1 MNIFKKIFK
10 RKKKYDE
17 ISDLDNLEK
26 NLPSVPGEKS
36 SETQKLE
43 EQSEKIHMDNMKA
56 KLDLILTDLD
66 NIKTQNR
73 MVQERLKNM
82 EKTLA
87 EMKGIRYY

>member
-10 RKKKYDE
+10 KKKKYDE
-17 ISDLDNLEK
+17 LSDLDSLEK
-26 NLPSVPGEKS
+26 NLPSTPGENTPEK
-36 SETQKLE
+36 QKLE
-43 EQSEKIHMDNMKA
+43 KQSEKINMDNMKA

-73 MVQERLKNM
+73 VVQERLKNM